1 MKNIINALKKKIDQD
16 RRNLKIYK
24 LLDSFFGTT
33 ITICNI
39 VVIVLAILVLNI
51 LLQKM
56 RNKDINQEAENWTPF
71 ILILIL
77 TIFIIANF
85 ILTITLSIYKV
96 NMRFSDYQKIRN
108 TIMDLKVKLDAKVI
122 NEEELDKYIDVL
134 WLKLKNKNKIV
145 MMNVVK
151 EQLRKG

>member
-1 MKNIINALKKKIDQD
+1 
-16 RRNLKIYK
+16 
-24 LLDSFFGTT
+24 
-33 ITICNI
+33 
-39 VVIVLAILVLNI
+39 
-51 LLQKM
+51 
-56 RNKDINQEAENWTPF
+56 QEAENWTPF